1 MLEIILILFIAAY
14 LVYTIAFQI
23 PRRLQ
28 KMEDKIDSLS
38 MQLKEINLKLID
50 IIDKENKK

>member
-1 MLEIILILFIAAY
+1 MFEIILILFVAAY

-28 KMEDKIDSLS
+28 KMENKMDSLS
-38 MQLKEINLKLID
+38 MQLKEINLKLVG
-50 IIDKENKK
+50 IINKKNK